1 MVDDSHTSCGV
12 VSCTVDSQFLSIEE
26 SYLPSYNHFSV
37 TFRRCL
43 PAPGPAVG
51 PGLDGDRARRGQDLE
66 AEPNRLRM
74 TRERMSRGRLRS
86 YRSKTRNVRIYQA
99 AVRLWGAGLLWSTAL
114 QTATDAFDEA
124 EADD

>member
-1 MVDDSHTSCGV
+1 MTINLMR
-12 VSCTVDSQFLSIEE
+12 VSSLCE
-26 SYLPSYNHFSV
+26 
-37 TFRRCL
+37 
-43 PAPGPAVG
+43 
-51 PGLDGDRARRGQDLE
+51 
-66 AEPNRLRM
+66 EPNRLRM